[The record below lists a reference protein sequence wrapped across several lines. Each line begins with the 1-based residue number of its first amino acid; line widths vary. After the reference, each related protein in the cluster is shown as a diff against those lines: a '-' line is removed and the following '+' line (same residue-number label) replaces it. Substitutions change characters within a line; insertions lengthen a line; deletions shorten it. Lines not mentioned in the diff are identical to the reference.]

1 MLSSSHALPER
12 LQPWVN
18 AWSEPVL
25 AAVQTMITT
34 SLALLAEE
42 GGTQEGDVS
51 LHDLL
56 RDHAQNLQVS
66 LRQRLAEDLLPPQSR
81 PAVGL
86 DADSMQLLDQQDM
99 EEEVIAHSLV
109 SRWRIELATP
119 LQQWREVLLAEWQV
133 RQWPGHRALAFDPDT
148 IMLHGLELLRRLP
161 IDAAARRRLL
171 PIWARSVVTS
181 VRALLPRMI
190 ADLQSA
196 GLLEVA
202 EAAGAAS
209 AVTHDS
215 ERSTLQLPQELDVLR
230 QSLWP
235 LLRSQMEAWFEDLH
249 RAFQTHLAADD
260 TAEQDRLLGLIQ
272 TLKNHAD
279 GVQGRFFEAISTQF
293 MQMLQSRSWSANG
306 DLGLLDEQEM
316 EWNMQMQT
324 IAVRLRQREAAALQ
338 ALTQRLQHLLP
349 RSEALERKMPLDP
362 AQLMLALR
370 QALQSEPLQAQDKID
385 LLLWFDKRVLDDL
398 ALLLDA
404 ANESLA
410 EQGILAELPRRQII
424 RGVSPGPA
432 RRKEVAK
439 PAVLAEED
447 VHRLQSVLQLAPGS
461 VAPVEAEGRVIGR
474 SLSAVPLAPAVI
486 PAGAEQTTVSAS
498 EVLAML
504 SRLQQNTSTQSLAQ
518 DASSP
523 TVNDVRTALRAQ
535 LRQDDQEVQTVRR
548 ADEEVINL
556 VSMIFDFILDDE
568 ELPTPM
574 KALLGR
580 LQIPLLKVAMLD
592 ERFFSP
598 DEHPARSLLNL
609 LARAGMGWSDV
620 GEQDNRLYQRI
631 EQVVFRIIND
641 FQDDVGLF
649 EELLHDF
656 SDFYK
661 QQQQRQDLIEK
672 RTREAEEGRA
682 RAEVARAMVQQT
694 LARRLRGRPLPAI
707 VLQVLQ
713 EGWVQVLYLA
723 CLRQGVDSDA
733 WKQATKVAD
742 ALIWLAQPGDA
753 SWRER
758 ALTLQDRILVS
769 LRKGLQGAAVEPQ
782 KVQAW
787 MDELARGILQ
797 SHTESG
803 WTTAVADVAVEEETA
818 PVPTQRDEFNDLVEA
833 LPVGAWVERLEQD
846 PADRCKLV
854 ARIRLVD
861 KLVFTNQ
868 RGIKALEISS
878 VDLAAQVRG
887 GHWRL
892 LDKQGRV
899 FDRALDTVVGALRR
913 RQPRVA

>member
-1 MLSSSHALPER
+1 MLSSPHALPER
-12 LQPWVN
+12 LQPWVD
-18 AWSEPVL
+18 AWSEPLL
-25 AAVQTMITT
+25 AAVQAMITA

-42 GGTQEGDVS
+42 GGVQEGDVP

-56 RDHAQNLQVS
+56 LAHAQNLQVS
-66 LRQRLAEDLLPPQSR
+66 LRQRLAEDLSPPRQHST
-81 PAVGL
+81 PGL

-99 EEEVIAHSLV
+99 EEEVVAHSLV

-119 LQQWREVLLAEWQV
+119 LQQWREVLLAEWQE
-133 RQWPGHRALAFDPDT
+133 RQWPGSRALAFDPDT
-148 IMLHGLELLRRLP
+148 VMLHGLELLRRLP
-161 IDAAARRRLL
+161 IDASARRRLL
-171 PIWARSVVTS
+171 PIWARSVVATL
-181 VRALLPRMI
+181 RTLLPRMI
-190 ADLQSA
+190 ADLQA
-196 GLLEVA
+196 TGLLAVA
-202 EAAGAAS
+202 EAASVVA
-209 AVTHDS
+209 HDS

-230 QSLWP
+230 QSLLP

-249 RAFQTHLAADD
+249 RAFQVHLSEGDA
-260 TAEQDRLLGLIQ
+260 AEQDRLLSLVQ

-279 GVQGRFFEAISTQF
+279 GVQGRFFEAISAQF
-293 MQMLQSRSWSANG
+293 MQMQQTRSWSANG

-338 ALTQRLQHLLP
+338 ALAQRLQHLLP
-349 RSEALERKMPLDP
+349 RSEGLERKMPLDP

-370 QALQSEPLQAQDKID
+370 QSLHPENLSAQDKID
-385 LLLWFDKRVLDDL
+385 LLFWFDKRVLDDL
-398 ALLLDA
+398 ALLLEA

-410 EQGILAELPRRQII
+410 EQGVLPELPRRQII
-424 RGVSPGPA
+424 KGVSPGPV
-432 RRKEVAK
+432 RRKEASAK
-439 PAVLAEED
+439 PAMLAEED
-447 VHRLQSVLQLAPGS
+447 VHRLQAVLQLAPGS
-461 VAPVEAEGRVIGR
+461 VTPVEADGRVIGR
-474 SLSAVPLAPAVI
+474 SLSAVPLAPEVI
-486 PAGAEQTTVSAS
+486 PAGAEQTTVSAR

-504 SRLQQNTSTQSLAQ
+504 SRLQQDTSTRSLAQ

-523 TVNDVRTALRAQ
+523 SVSDVRTALRSQ

-598 DEHPARSLLNL
+598 DEHPARSLLNM

-631 EQVVFRIIND
+631 EQVVFRIINE
-641 FQDDVGLF
+641 FHDDVRLF

-656 SDFYK
+656 SEFYT
-661 QQQQRQDLIEK
+661 QQQHRQDLVEK

-682 RAEVARAMVQQT
+682 RAEMARAMVQQT

-713 EGWVQVLYLA
+713 EGWTQVLYLA

-758 ALTLQDRILVS
+758 AIALQDRILAS
-769 LRKGLQGAAVEPQ
+769 LRKGLQSAAVEPQ

-787 MDELARGILQ
+787 MDELTRGILQ
-797 SHTESG
+797 QSREDSG
-803 WTTAVADVAVEEETA
+803 WATTVAEIAVEEPAPVVAVE
-818 PVPTQRDEFNDLVEA
+818 RDAFNDLVEA

-868 RGIKALEISS
+868 RGIKAIEITSA
-878 VDLAAQVRG
+878 DLAAQVRAG
-887 GHWRL
+887 RWRL

-913 RQPRVA
+913 RQTRAA